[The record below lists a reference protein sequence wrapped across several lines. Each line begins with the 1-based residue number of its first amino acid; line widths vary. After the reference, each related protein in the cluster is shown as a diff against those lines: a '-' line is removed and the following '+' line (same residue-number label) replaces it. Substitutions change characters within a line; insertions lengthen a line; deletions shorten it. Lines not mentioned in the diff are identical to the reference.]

1 MNGSAHA
8 AASAAAKVPA
18 YCSGWAHS
26 ITPAQWTQ
34 CWKIGWSQPS
44 TTAAKAGYY
53 TGHNIA
59 PVLAVI
65 ILAVLVLAWFRRGK
79 RASQP
84 APAPRARERAGARR

>member
-18 YCSGWAHS
+18 YCSGWAHN

-65 ILAVLVLAWFRRGK
+65 ILAVLVLAWARRGK
-79 RASQP
+79 RASQA